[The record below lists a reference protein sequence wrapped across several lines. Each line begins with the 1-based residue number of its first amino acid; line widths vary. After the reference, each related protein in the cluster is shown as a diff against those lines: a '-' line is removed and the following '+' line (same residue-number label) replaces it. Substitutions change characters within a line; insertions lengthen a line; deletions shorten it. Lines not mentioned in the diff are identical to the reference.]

1 MIILSK
7 NQSNNERITSN
18 VETQTYLHKNTQQLK
33 KSSLHKQ
40 IQVLGQQPKWL
51 KRVRI
56 ILEGTIFTVEINFVT
71 TWLKFHPGP
80 LKN

>member
-1 MIILSK
+1 MIILLK
-7 NQSNNERITSN
+7 NQSKNERIISN
-18 VETQTYLHKNTQQLK
+18 VETQTYFFKNTQQLK

-40 IQVLGQQPKWL
+40 IQVLGQQPKLL

-56 ILEGTIFTVEINFVT
+56 ILDGTIFTVEINF
-71 TWLKFHPGP
+71 HQGP